1 MAERRRGRLG
11 VVVGLGLTET
21 LAWASS
27 YYLPAILARPI
38 AASLALPA
46 GAVFATVSA
55 ALLIAALLGPRIGR
69 IIDAQGGRGVLA
81 ASNLLLAAGLLL
93 LAAAHGLLGLALAW
107 AVLGVGIACGLYDA
121 AFAALTALY
130 GDEARGPITGITLF
144 AGFAST
150 LGWPFSAYL
159 AAHFG
164 WRGACLGWAALHL
177 GFGLPLNLTVSPP
190 GAPHGGRQRA
200 RAGRRQIEWRGV
212 ALAYVFAAAWFV
224 TGAMATHMPRLL
236 ILAHVRE
243 ARAIAAATLVG
254 PAQVLARILEF
265 VFLRRVHP
273 LVSTRIATLL
283 HPLGALLL
291 ACGGP
296 VMAAPF
302 ALLYGAGNGI
312 LTIARGTLPLALF
325 GPEGYGERTGW
336 IGAPARATQAL
347 SPFLFSLAL
356 EQWGLAALWL
366 SAGLCLSASLA
377 LFLLRAAPRHAE

>member
-1 MAERRRGRLG
+1 MTERGRLA
-11 VVVGLGLTET
+11 VVTGLGLTET

-38 AASLALPA
+38 AASLALPP
-46 GAVFATVSA
+46 GAVFAAFSA

-69 IIDAQGGRGVLA
+69 LIDARGGRGVLA
-81 ASNLLLAAGLLL
+81 ASNLLLAAGLVL
-93 LAAAHGLLGLALAW
+93 LAAAQGWAGLALAW

-150 LGWPFSAYL
+150 VGWPFSAWV
-159 AAHFG
+159 AAHAG
-164 WRGACLGWAALHL
+164 WRGACLAWAALHL
-177 GFGLPLNLTVSPP
+177 TFGLPLNLALIPP
-190 GAPHGGRQRA
+190 GAPHGRRLGRKGGGK
-200 RAGRRQIEWRGV
+200 GRFGWREAV
-212 ALAYVFAAAWFV
+212 LAYVFAAAWFV

-236 ILAHVRE
+236 VLAHVSPRG
-243 ARAIAAATLVG
+243 AVAAATLVG

-273 LVSTRIATLL
+273 LVPTRIATLL

-291 ACGGP
+291 AWRGAA
-296 VMAAPF
+296 MAAPF
-302 ALLYGAGNGI
+302 ALLYGAGNGV

-336 IGAPARATQAL
+336 IGAPARASQAL
-347 SPFLFSLAL
+347 SPFLFSLVL
-356 EQWGLAALWL
+356 ERFGLRSLWL

-377 LFLLRAAPRHAE
+377 LLLLRPGRRGAE

>member
-1 MAERRRGRLG
+1 
-11 VVVGLGLTET
+11 
-21 LAWASS
+21 
-27 YYLPAILARPI
+27 
-38 AASLALPA
+38 
-46 GAVFATVSA
+46 
-55 ALLIAALLGPRIGR
+55 
-69 IIDAQGGRGVLA
+69 
-81 ASNLLLAAGLLL
+81 
-93 LAAAHGLLGLALAW
+93 
-107 AVLGVGIACGLYDA
+107 
-121 AFAALTALY
+121 
-130 GDEARGPITGITLF
+130 
-144 AGFAST
+144 
-150 LGWPFSAYL
+150 
-159 AAHFG
+159 
-164 WRGACLGWAALHL
+164 
-177 GFGLPLNLTVSPP
+177 
-190 GAPHGGRQRA
+190 
-200 RAGRRQIEWRGV
+200 
-212 ALAYVFAAAWFV
+212 
-224 TGAMATHMPRLL
+224 
-236 ILAHVRE
+236 
-243 ARAIAAATLVG
+243 LV
-254 PAQVLARILEF
+254 RILEF